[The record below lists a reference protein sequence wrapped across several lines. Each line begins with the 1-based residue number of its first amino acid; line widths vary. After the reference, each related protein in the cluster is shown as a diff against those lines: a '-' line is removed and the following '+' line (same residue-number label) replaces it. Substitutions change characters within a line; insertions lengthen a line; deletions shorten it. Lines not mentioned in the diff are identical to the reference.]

1 MPVAR
6 KRLRNDEESVDMVAD
21 IVTKHAVANKLAA
34 EQVPALVRTVRSAL
48 AELTDG
54 HVASGRKKSPE
65 KPAASPGERERVSY
79 RQLVEGMEAGY
90 QVGSDAMPTE
100 EDCAKVRLVVENL
113 SKEQFPQA
121 NIVRVKV
128 RGGASYIDGAPIYFI
143 RIVYDSP
150 FDSIPVDR
158 SLDFNCVLSSKLKE
172 LGLMGLPNVSYVLK
186 EEEDQPR

>member
-6 KRLRNDEESVDMVAD
+6 KRPQYDEESVDMVAK
-21 IVTKHAVANKLAA
+21 IVTKHAAANKVAA

-54 HVASGRKKSPE
+54 HVASERKMSRE
-65 KPAASPGERERVSY
+65 KPAASSGESEAVSY
-79 RQLVEGMEAGY
+79 RQFVEGMEAGY
-90 QVGSDAMPTE
+90 QFGSDAMPTE
-100 EDCAKVRLVVENL
+100 EDCAKIRQVAEKL
-113 SKEQFPQA
+113 SKEHFPQA

-128 RGGASYIDGAPIYFI
+128 RGGASYLDGDPVYFI
-143 RIVYDSP
+143 RIVYDSS

-158 SLDFNCVLSSKLKE
+158 SFEFKSELDFKLEE
-172 LGLMGLPNVSYVLK
+172 LGLKGHPNVSYVLK